1 MPTPNATSTNINLVF
16 RLDQVLFHSRSYCMM
31 DSLNIP
37 PGNPIKQTCLP
48 PEIIED
54 ILNIIWASP
63 LTLRE
68 RITLMV
74 SSVLVSK
81 AWTVIYS
88 RVSSKDVFIP
98 CPNYVPYLINLL
110 HGPSTIFDPAVHHLP
125 QECCRS
131 LSFRVEMRPNH
142 KFWDH
147 LIPWNASS
155 IFDLLYCLD
164 RIPAY
169 LPNLRRIAIQ
179 YSGGGY
185 TDLYQGFRLRNFPP
199 QVTDLEVSF
208 VHNLPS
214 LNCPPKA
221 YTTRMKHTCY
231 MPSLRRL
238 TIRGE
243 GLSWFILE
251 MLDVSP
257 NVHTLEMDLGNRD
270 VWKTERMSEVASLIL
285 RCPQGSDDEEKVLW
299 SLRDTL
305 SNPSSSSEVDGRMT
319 KRRVLVGPLKVNML
333 TCSEFYPIRDE
344 LAQQGALLELI

>member
-1 MPTPNATSTNINLVF
+1 
-16 RLDQVLFHSRSYCMM
+16 MM
-31 DSLNIP
+31 YSLNIP
-37 PGNPIKQTCLP
+37 TKNPSKRTCLP

-63 LTLRE
+63 LTLNE
-68 RITLMV
+68 RITLMS
-74 SSVLVSK
+74 SSVLISK

-88 RVSSKDVFIP
+88 RVSSKDIFIP
-98 CPNYVPYLINLL
+98 CPNYVPYFINLL
-110 HGPSTIFDPAVHHLP
+110 HGPSTIFDPTLHHLP
-125 QECCRS
+125 QERCRS
-131 LSFRVEMRPNH
+131 LSFRVEMRPHH

-147 LIPWNASS
+147 LTPWNASS

-169 LPNLRRIAIQ
+169 MPNLRRIAIQ

-199 QVTDLEVSF
+199 QVTDLEISF
-208 VHNLPS
+208 VDNLTS
-214 LNCPPKA
+214 LNRPPKA

-238 TIRGE
+238 TVRGE

-285 RCPQGSDDEEKVLW
+285 RCPLGSDDGERVLR

-305 SNPSSSSEVDGRMT
+305 SNLSSSSEVDVRMA
-319 KRRVLVGPLKVNML
+319 KRRVVVGPLKVNL
-333 TCSEFYPIRDE
+333 LNCPGFYPIRDE
-344 LAQQGALLELI
+344 LARQGALLELI